1 MFTRTQAQA
10 FAHAFHDDLKVNFV
24 SAKLPDI
31 PVLKNERGEHRGCDM
46 TELLSL
52 QLNSVKNLYSY
63 DEANQDFHLT
73 YRDKTIAGFA
83 NCIVKPRR
91 ASRLNVHY
99 EDRTFIEDGINFL
112 GKIIVAHRRGETF
125 YIRLM
130 GERSYDPSGS
140 TGAVNSEFIDP
151 DFFSIYLGI
160 TIAEVRACMLGGDSA
175 FVDSCQSVIR
185 PINEKYY
192 RRGLVHE
199 WMGEQIKAAFFDK
212 VQAENFPQYLLR
224 HVGSGLFKLEK
235 GRNEHT
241 MEFLEGVMRKDR
253 GEKHETVIPRQFY
266 SAIKE
271 SHSINLSSSDMNED
285 EYQKLTSYSSKKVN
299 PQAIALKLL
308 PELISGKSANK
319 ISLQE
324 LRRRCDILW
333 SSYATKVNQA
343 NERLREHKARIATEL
358 PQNKNCSIF

>member
-1 MFTRTQAQA
+1 
-10 FAHAFHDDLKVNFV
+10 
-24 SAKLPDI
+24 
-31 PVLKNERGEHRGCDM
+31 
-46 TELLSL
+46 
-52 QLNSVKNLYSY
+52 
-63 DEANQDFHLT
+63 
-73 YRDKTIAGFA
+73 
-83 NCIVKPRR
+83 
-91 ASRLNVHY
+91 
-99 EDRTFIEDGINFL
+99 
-112 GKIIVAHRRGETF
+112 
-125 YIRLM
+125 
-130 GERSYDPSGS
+130 
-140 TGAVNSEFIDP
+140 
-151 DFFSIYLGI
+151 
-160 TIAEVRACMLGGDSA
+160 
-175 FVDSCQSVIR
+175 
-185 PINEKYY
+185 
-192 RRGLVHE
+192 
-199 WMGEQIKAAFFDK
+199 MGEQIKAAFFDK